1 MDFFGKAMRRLESEN
16 ILGTIEEMKEVKR
29 QAMQVFRYTEGQGPK
44 TENLKSAILLKK
56 MIILDEILV
65 ESFDGIK
72 IVPFSLLDER
82 KKQCISSLVED
93 EIISMQRF
101 HDSQSISTFAFNKA
115 ERD

>member
-1 MDFFGKAMRRLESEN
+1 
-16 ILGTIEEMKEVKR
+16 
-29 QAMQVFRYTEGQGPK
+29 
-44 TENLKSAILLKK
+44 
-56 MIILDEILV
+56 MIILAEILV

-82 KKQCISSLVED
+82 KKQGISSLVED

-101 HDSQSISTFAFNKA
+101 HDSHSISTFAFNKA